1 MRNLRKKADYIRE
14 KLNHDDVGSDDEEEG
29 EDSPQSEEEQDS
41 VKPESKMK
49 TRHTMQRAGV
59 SAEVYGAWNQKGEFV
74 PKVVPKGEEVKAKLK
89 KRLLH
94 AFMFNALDDN
104 ELDIVVDSI
113 EEVQVCK
120 DQVLI
125 HEGEEGDCMY
135 VVESGILSCTKV
147 FKGAS

>member
-1 MRNLRKKADYIRE
+1 MRNLRKKAEYIRE
-14 KLNHDDVGSDDEEEG
+14 KLNQDDVASEDEEG
-29 EDSPQSEEEQDS
+29 EDSDQSEEEQDS

-49 TRHTMQRAGV
+49 TRHAMQRAGV

-94 AFMFNALDDN
+94 TFMFNALEDI

-113 EEVQVCK
+113 EEV
-120 DQVLI
+120 
-125 HEGEEGDCMY
+125 
-135 VVESGILSCTKV
+135 
-147 FKGAS
+147 

>member
-14 KLNHDDVGSDDEEEG
+14 KLNHDDVASDEEDA

-74 PKVVPKGEEVKAKLK
+74 PKAVPKSEEVKAKLK
-89 KRLLH
+89 KRLLQ
-94 AFMFNALDDN
+94 AFMFNALEDN
-104 ELDIVVDSI
+104 EFDIVVDSI
-113 EEVQVCK
+113 EE
-120 DQVLI
+120 L
-125 HEGEEGDCMY
+125 
-135 VVESGILSCTKV
+135 
-147 FKGAS
+147 